1 MKIMAP
7 PKPEMS
13 SALMSKDEAVE
24 ALGGAPEYANING
37 VVMWITDIP
46 VDKAFAILKKKLK
59 ALGYKESYG
68 VLRKDENHGKE

>member
-1 MKIMAP
+1 MMVLP
-7 PKPEMS
+7 TPETS

-37 VVMWITDIP
+37 VVMWITDVP

-68 VLRKDENHGKE
+68 VIRKDENHGKE